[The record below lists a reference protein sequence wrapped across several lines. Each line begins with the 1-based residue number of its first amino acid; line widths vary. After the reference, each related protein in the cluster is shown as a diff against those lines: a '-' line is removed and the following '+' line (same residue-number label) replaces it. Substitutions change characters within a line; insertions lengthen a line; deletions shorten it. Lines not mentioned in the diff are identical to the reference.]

1 MSSQLIPV
9 NSSSVDSI
17 GYGKQKK
24 ALVVKFLNGGVYVYE
39 DVSQKIFNDFMS
51 ASSKG
56 QYHAQFIK
64 GQFTFRMIDESD
76 IADWLDA
83 PKSPRETP
91 YFGIGFFKGF
101 KGAAAFI

>member
-1 MSSQLIPV
+1 MSNHLIPV
-9 NSSSVDSI
+9 VSSSIDSI

-24 ALVVKFLNGGVYVYE
+24 ALVVKFLNGGLYVYE
-39 DVSQKIFNDFMS
+39 EVSQEVFNDFLM

-56 QYHAQFIK
+56 EYHSQSIK
-64 GQFTFRMIDESD
+64 GQFTFQTINEGD
-76 IADWLDA
+76 ISDWLDA
-83 PKSPRETP
+83 PKRPRETP